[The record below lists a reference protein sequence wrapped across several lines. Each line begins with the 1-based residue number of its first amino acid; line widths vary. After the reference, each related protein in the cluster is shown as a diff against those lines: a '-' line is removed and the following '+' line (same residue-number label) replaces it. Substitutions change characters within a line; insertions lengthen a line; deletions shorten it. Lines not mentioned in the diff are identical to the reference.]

1 MVPQARTIKHVF
13 VTGGVASSLGKG
25 LTASSLGELL
35 TSRGLRVTMQKLDPY
50 LNVDPGTMN
59 PFQHGEVF
67 VTEDGAETDL
77 DIGHY
82 ERFLDR
88 DLTRNANVTTGQV
101 YSAVIAKER
110 RGEYLG
116 DTVQVIPH
124 ITDQIKA
131 RIRAMAEPDENGV
144 TPDVV
149 ITEVGGTVGDIE
161 SLPFLEACR
170 QVRHDVGRDNCFFLH
185 VSLVPYLAPSGELK
199 TKPTQHSVAA
209 LRNIGIQPDAL
220 VCRADRELPADL
232 KRKIA
237 LMCDVDTD
245 GVVACPDAPSIY
257 DIPKVLHSEGL
268 DAYMVRRLGLPFRDV
283 DWSVWGDLLDRVHNP
298 SERVRIALV
307 GKYVDLPD
315 AYLSVTEA
323 LRAGGFAHHAKV
335 EISWVGSDTC
345 ETDAGAAQAL
355 AGVDGVLIPGGFGVR
370 GIEGK
375 LGAIRYA
382 RTNSIPILG
391 LCLGLQCMVIESARS
406 LAGLERANS
415 TEFEE
420 PCQHPVIS
428 TMSDQHDV
436 ISGDRDMGGTMRLGS
451 YPAKLAEGSL
461 VAEAYGSSE
470 VHERHRHRYEVN
482 NAYRD
487 RLSKAGVVFSGTSP
501 DDRLVEF
508 VELDREIHPFFVG
521 TQAHPELKSR
531 PTRPHPLFAAF
542 VKAAIDYRAA
552 ERLPVELE
560 PTVAEPESEPAGA

>member
-220 VCRADRELPADL
+220 VCRADRELPSDL

-335 EISWVGSDTC
+335 QISWVGSDTC
-345 ETDAGAAQAL
+345 ETDSGAAQAL

-382 RTNSIPILG
+382 RTNNIPVLG
-391 LCLGLQCMVIESARS
+391 LCLGLQCMVIEAARS
-406 LAGLERANS
+406 LGGLERANS

-428 TMSDQHDV
+428 TMADQHDV

-451 YPAKLAEGSL
+451 YPAKLGEGSI
-461 VAEAYGSSE
+461 VAQAYGTTE

-482 NAYRD
+482 NSYRD

-542 VKAAIDYRAA
+542 VKAAIDYQAA

-560 PTVAEPESEPAGA
+560 TAAPEPESEPAGA

>member
-1 MVPQARTIKHVF
+1 MAPQARTIKHVF

-131 RIRAMAEPDENGV
+131 RIRAMAEPDEDGR

-185 VSLVPYLAPSGELK
+185 VSLVPFLAPSGELK

-220 VCRADRELPADL
+220 VCRADRDLPEDL

-237 LMCDVDTD
+237 LMCDVDSD

-257 DIPKVLHSEGL
+257 DIPRVLHAEGL
-268 DAYMVRRLGLPFRDV
+268 DAYLVRRLGLPFRDV

-298 SERVRIALV
+298 SEKVRIALV

-323 LRAGGFAHHAKV
+323 LRAGGFAHRAKV

-345 ETDAGAAQAL
+345 ETEAGAAQAL
-355 AGVDGVLIPGGFGVR
+355 SGMDGVLIPGGFGVR

-382 RTNSIPILG
+382 RTHGIPTLG
-391 LCLGLQCMVIESARS
+391 LCLGLQCMVIETARS

-428 TMSDQHDV
+428 TMADQHDV

-451 YPAKLAEGSL
+451 YPAKLVDGSI
-461 VAEAYGSSE
+461 VAEAYGTTE
-470 VHERHRHRYEVN
+470 VAERHRHRYEVN

-487 RLSKAGVVFSGTSP
+487 QLSKAGLVFSGTSP
-501 DDRLVEF
+501 DGRLVEF
-508 VELDREIHPFFVG
+508 VELPREQHPFFVG

-542 VKAAIDYRAA
+542 VKAALDYRAA

-560 PTVAEPESEPAGA
+560 PVEEPAPSA